1 MNTETTDWTNKTKGE
16 TYKIWN
22 KNLIIADVHGT
33 QDEISPIY
41 HTPASSTSK
50 SIDEK
55 RVQETANEWKKTSE
69 NKEFL
74 INKNKLTSQPIESE
88 YLPDLDK
95 EIVGFCTSKNILSD
109 VGIYY
114 TLIFEIFQNVK
125 DVKITLESDCEI
137 ESFKNIRFEV
147 KIADEIE
154 NILEREDEFKRKI
167 RKIISKDARMNF
179 VLTIQ
184 IV

>member
-22 KNLIIADVHGT
+22 KNLIIEDVHGT
-33 QDEISPIY
+33 QDEISSIY

-95 EIVGFCTSKNILSD
+95 EIRSEEHTSELQSHSFISYAVFCLKKKKKKKKTKN
-109 VGIYY
+109 
-114 TLIFEIFQNVK
+114 
-125 DVKITLESDCEI
+125 
-137 ESFKNIRFEV
+137 
-147 KIADEIE
+147 
-154 NILEREDEFKRKI
+154 
-167 RKIISKDARMNF
+167 
-179 VLTIQ
+179 
-184 IV
+184 